1 MEDKIFNLSLAV
13 SALMHAFLFI
23 SLLFSN
29 AFVQKDLK
37 QRDIQIVYP
46 SAIKDV
52 RVAQQKPVMPKSI
65 QEEKWAP
72 TPKVLAKRLE
82 GGTALGDL
90 AKQPAKMDLQKMKPA
105 ALGAF
110 TEKREISVPVLKS
123 EKITNPKYLDYNDRL
138 RAKIQAR
145 AYSYIDD
152 PAFQNGD
159 VYLTFV
165 LQSDGQLKQIK
176 IIDSKTHANEY
187 LRSVGLRSIKESN
200 PFPAFPKDLSYP
212 ELSFNVVISF
222 EVKK

>member
-1 MEDKIFNLSLAV
+1 MEDKIFNLSLIV
-13 SALMHAFLFI
+13 SALIHAGLFI
-23 SLLFSN
+23 TLFFSN
-29 AFVQKDLK
+29 AFVQKNN
-37 QRDIQIVYP
+37 QQEIRIIYP
-46 SAIKDV
+46 SEIKDV
-52 RVAQQKPVMPKSI
+52 RVAPPKPLMPKSI
-65 QEEKWAP
+65 QEEKWTP
-72 TPKVLAKRLE
+72 TPKVLNKKPE
-82 GGTALGDL
+82 GGTAIGEL

-105 ALGAF
+105 ALSGLA
-110 TEKREISVPVLKS
+110 EKREISVPVLKS

-187 LRSVGLRSIKESN
+187 LRSVGLRSIKESS
-200 PFPAFPKDLSYP
+200 PFPGFPKDLSYP
-212 ELSFNVVISF
+212 ELSFNVIISF